1 MKSWYCG
8 PICIA
13 LLHGALSLTSAW
25 AAPRLPLEAFAARPL
40 VQRPTLSPDGQKV
53 AMLVNNQGT
62 TTIVVQDI
70 GAANGKRTSLMST
83 DNIESAFRWFRWV
96 SDDRLLISTIFPSK
110 RTQNSNSTAGGIRTY
125 DTRLLSAKSDGSQIT
140 NLLKPTT
147 FKGYW
152 LPQIQDRVIDFEP
165 DSGKHVLLS
174 LSVPQDSLQGP
185 SSGWD
190 PAVYSVDVE
199 TGARYHV
206 HSSREKFRSWMV
218 DRNHQVRL
226 GVRVDKADVEI
237 HACDPDGRNW
247 RKLWSY
253 KALSKEEVS
262 PLGFG
267 KDPNVLYILADHG
280 GRDALFTVDLRD
292 PSLKR
297 TLKLSHERADLDGTL
312 VYSRKT
318 KDVVGLRGSDEVDG
332 ADSRYWD
339 KDRRELVSFV
349 DQALPGRFNHLFS
362 MSDDENRYLVYS
374 SNGQTPGQIF
384 LGDDRAN
391 KLELFA
397 LSYPGLSQKDMAT
410 KAKVSI
416 KARDGLELPAYLTI
430 PQGVEAK
437 KLPMV
442 MLVHGGPQ
450 HHDDADFDTWAQFLA
465 NRGYAVLQVNYRG
478 STGFGRGLMAAGLK
492 RWGMEMQDDLTDAAQ
507 WAIANGTADP
517 KRLCIVGASFGGYS
531 ALMGV
536 AKTPELYQCAVSFA
550 GVSDLVELGR
560 DHREFGGA
568 EGVYDIQVGSVD
580 KDADRLRQTSPRYL
594 ASQIKVPVLLIHGT
608 EDRSVLFEQG
618 QYMDE
623 ALTAAGKPH
632 RFVKQ
637 ERGDHHLSLYEHG
650 LQFFKEL
657 EGFLA
662 QHLGAGAAPVASIK

>member
-1 MKSWYCG
+1 
-8 PICIA
+8 
-13 LLHGALSLTSAW
+13 
-25 AAPRLPLEAFAARPL
+25 
-40 VQRPTLSPDGQKV
+40 
-53 AMLVNNQGT
+53 
-62 TTIVVQDI
+62 
-70 GAANGKRTSLMST
+70 
-83 DNIESAFRWFRWV
+83 
-96 SDDRLLISTIFPSK
+96 
-110 RTQNSNSTAGGIRTY
+110 
-125 DTRLLSAKSDGSQIT
+125 
-140 NLLKPTT
+140 
-147 FKGYW
+147 
-152 LPQIQDRVIDFEP
+152 
-165 DSGKHVLLS
+165 
-174 LSVPQDSLQGP
+174 
-185 SSGWD
+185 
-190 PAVYSVDVE
+190 
-199 TGARYHV
+199 
-206 HSSREKFRSWMV
+206 
-218 DRNHQVRL
+218 
-226 GVRVDKADVEI
+226 
-237 HACDPDGRNW
+237 
-247 RKLWSY
+247 
-253 KALSKEEVS
+253 
-262 PLGFG
+262 
-267 KDPNVLYILADHG
+267 
-280 GRDALFTVDLRD
+280 
-292 PSLKR
+292 
-297 TLKLSHERADLDGTL
+297 
-312 VYSRKT
+312 
-318 KDVVGLRGSDEVDG
+318 
-332 ADSRYWD
+332 
-339 KDRRELVSFV
+339 
-349 DQALPGRFNHLFS
+349 

-410 KAKVSI
+410 KTKVSI
-416 KARDGLELPAYLTI
+416 KARDGLELPAYLTV

-632 RFVKQ
+632 RFIKQ